1 MEKIKDKDI
10 TVTRHAVDG
19 FTLSYITDEG
29 DYYHRRY
36 IGYSVEEARPRFKQ
50 YVYEEDAKIFRC
62 MTRDD
67 VLIEALRGVCGGSR
81 EAARELL
88 GNS

>member
-1 MEKIKDKDI
+1 VEIIRNKDI
-10 TVTRHAVDG
+10 TVTCHATDG
-19 FTLSYITDEG
+19 FTLSYVTDEG
-29 DYYHRRY
+29 DYYRKRY

-50 YVYEEDAKIFRC
+50 YVYEEDARIFRC
-62 MTRDD
+62 LTREDI
-67 VLIEALRGVCGGSR
+67 LTTALQGICGGSR